1 MITTSPRLLYIANVR
16 LPTEKAHGL
25 QIMQNCEAFAE
36 QGAQVRLWAARRTNT
51 PELRGADAF
60 EHYGVNRI
68 FQLRRLPTLDL
79 VALVP
84 GQTGLLA
91 RLFFGIQT
99 ITFTL
104 SALIALLFCSADLA
118 YSRDASV
125 LFALLP
131 LIRLKGLKV
140 GYEAH
145 TLAKGRFGRWTQRQ
159 IVKRASTFATTR
171 KLADELIAL
180 GADRS
185 RVHVAH
191 DGIRAARFEN
201 LPARDAARR
210 DIGWP
215 ENAFMVGYVGRLQT
229 LAMDKGV
236 GTVIAAL
243 AHIPDAYLALVGGPD
258 EIAESYRRQ
267 WLELGLPESHFLYAG
282 QVKADRVPAYLAAFD
297 IGVLPLPFTEHFAY
311 YASPIKLF
319 EYMASGC
326 AVVAS
331 DLPSIREVISD
342 GENGLLAPPSD
353 VQAFSFAI
361 NRLKE
366 DSALR
371 ENLAENA
378 RQLVFEYY
386 TWSARAAVILS
397 VFHAPSGSP
406 VS

>member
-1 MITTSPRLLYIANVR
+1 MIANQPRLLYIANIR

-36 QGAQVRLWAARRTNT
+36 QGAEVMLWAARRVNT
-51 PELRGADAF
+51 PELRDADAF
-60 EHYGVNRI
+60 EYYGVNRV
-68 FQLRRLPTLDL
+68 FQMWRLPTLDL

-84 GQTGLLA
+84 GQSGILA
-91 RLFFGIQT
+91 RLFFGIQSL
-99 ITFTL
+99 TFII
-104 SALIALLFCSADLA
+104 SALIALLFRGADVV

-131 LIRLKGLKV
+131 LSRIKGAKV

-145 TLAKGRFGRWTQRQ
+145 TLANGRFGRWMQKQ
-159 IVKRASTFATTR
+159 VVKRAATFATTR

-180 GADRS
+180 GAARS
-185 RVHVAH
+185 PVHVAH
-191 DGIRAARFEN
+191 DGIRTARFQN

-210 DIGWP
+210 EIGWP
-215 ENAFMVGYVGRLQT
+215 EVGLIVGYVGRLQT

-243 AHIPDAYLALVGGPD
+243 AQIPDAYLALVGGPD
-258 EIAESYRRQ
+258 DAAEAYRRQ
-267 WLELGLPESHFLYAG
+267 WLELGLPESHFLYTG
-282 QVKADRVPAYLAAFD
+282 QVKADRVPIYLATFD
-297 IGVLPLPFTEHFAY
+297 IGVLPLPFTGHFAY

-342 GENGLLAPPSD
+342 GETGLLAPPSD
-353 VQAFSFAI
+353 IQAFSLVI
-361 NRLKE
+361 NRLK
-366 DSALR
+366 DDPALR
-371 ENLAENA
+371 ETLAKNA
-378 RQLVFEYY
+378 HQLVFEHY
-386 TWSARAAVILS
+386 TWSARAAAILA
-397 VFHAPSGSP
+397 VLLA
-406 VS
+406 